1 MLKGLLFQSVLL
13 LIIGLSVADI
23 PREPTKPA
31 RNEGQGR
38 RRPKI
43 YDLPQS
49 HLANRVP
56 TAKHLPRDF
65 SWANVDGRNFLTP
78 SWNQHIP
85 KYCGGC
91 YLHSTLSALNDRM
104 NIAKNGMGNV
114 VMLSRQTFV
123 NCGPGRHYG
132 NGCDGGGV
140 HEVLGYM
147 VDYGLPDDTC
157 QIWSASN
164 GVCDELGQCAN
175 CFPGDNG
182 TSNCWPVKPYTTY
195 SLKGYNLIDVADP
208 RERTQ
213 AIMSEIHQ
221 RGPVTCGIYTSDVF
235 DFNYFGGVWT
245 QENEEFD
252 HDIEVVGWGT
262 EAGEDYWHIRNSWGT
277 YWGEAGFFRIKRGLE
292 RGVVEYDCWFG
303 VVDVSAEDQL
313 YPRGHLAGSMV
324 GLIDRNKMIIGLQKD
339 QPLAEPKPPV
349 STQILAL
356 LDSIPVSESPK
367 TPILWLS
374 FFALVGALGIYGIAT
389 TMKGPSRSS
398 YDPINEL

>member
-1 MLKGLLFQSVLL
+1 VAGL
-13 LIIGLSVADI
+13 
-23 PREPTKPA
+23 PHEPTKPA

-43 YDLPQS
+43 YDLPQN

-65 SWANVDGRNFLTP
+65 TWANVDGRNFLTP

-91 YLHSTLSALNDRM
+91 YLHSTLSSLNDRM

-157 QIWSASN
+157 QIWTAQN
-164 GVCDELGQCAN
+164 GVCDDMGQCAN

-195 SLKGYNLIDVADP
+195 KLKGYNLIDVADP

-292 RGVVEYDCWFG
+292 RGVVEYDCWFA
-303 VVDVSAEDQL
+303 VPDVSAEDQL
-313 YPRGHLAGSMV
+313 YSHGGRLAGSMV
-324 GLIDRNKMIIGLQKD
+324 GLIDRNTMIINVQKD
-339 QPLAEPKPPV
+339 QPLVEPKPPV

-356 LDSIPVSESPK
+356 DSLPILDSPK
-367 TPILWLS
+367 TPVLWLS
-374 FFALVGALGIYGIAT
+374 FFALLGALGFYGIAMK
-389 TMKGPSRSS
+389 MKGPSRSS
-398 YDPINEL
+398 YDPINDL